1 MKKTLS
7 LMLLTAM
14 LCTMLTAC
22 DCKHKE
28 TDWETTKEATCTTEG
43 LRKEFCKKCKETLQ
57 TETVKKRTTHTSGTP
72 VQENIVNATATQ
84 MGSFDEV
91 FYCTVCHTEISRTK
105 KDLPIGSIISP
116 DSGNNEG
123 NSSGEGAPE
132 KTPTEGVI
140 YELSDDSTYA
150 IVSGYEGASTDV
162 IIASTYQGV
171 PVTEIGYRAFKDRT
185 QLASIHIPDSVTCIN
200 TSAFQN
206 CTALTS
212 INIPSSVTN
221 IQYWAFEGCDN
232 LAYNTYDNAYYLGN
246 AENPYYVLMEGINKN
261 ITSCKIHVDTK
272 VIAGRAF
279 YAHKSLSSITIPN
292 SVMSICYQ
300 AFDICEGL
308 TSIHIP
314 NSVQILDSWAFGA
327 CSSLKAVTFEESS
340 QLSIIGWAAFCSCK
354 SLTSINIPDSVTN
367 IGMDAFFECT
377 SLTSIHIPK
386 NVQAIGDS
394 AFSDCSTLQTVT
406 FQEGSHLVSIGY
418 GVFNNCVKLSSITIP
433 ASVTSIGDYAFSW
446 CIKLTSLA
454 FADPTDW
461 YRTNNYEG
469 WENKTGGTQTSLSD
483 TSTNVDYF
491 ISAYIDSYWYKK

>member
-1 MKKTLS
+1 
-7 LMLLTAM
+7 M

-22 DCKHKE
+22 NCKHKE
-28 TDWETTKEATCTTEG
+28 TDWKTSKEATCTTEG
-43 LRKEFCKKCKETLQ
+43 LRKEICKKCGETLQ
-57 TETVKKRTTHTSGTP
+57 TERIEKRTTHTPGTP
-72 VQENIVNATATQ
+72 IQENVVNATATQ
-84 MGSFDEV
+84 MGSYDEV

-105 KDLPIGSIISP
+105 KDLPIGSITPPVGGGS
-116 DSGNNEG
+116 DGGNNGG
-123 NSSGEGAPE
+123 NSTLE

-150 IVSGYEGASTDV
+150 IVAGYEGTSADV
-162 IIASTYQGV
+162 MIASTYQGV
-171 PVTEIGYRAFKDRT
+171 SVTEIGYRAFKDRT
-185 QLASIHIPDSVTCIN
+185 QLASIRLPDSVTYIN

-206 CTALTS
+206 CTGLTS

-221 IQYWAFEGCDN
+221 IQYWAFEGCDS
-232 LAYNTYDNAYYLGN
+232 LTYNTYDNAYYLGN
-246 AENPYYVLMEGINKN
+246 TENPYYVLMEGIDKS
-261 ITSCKIHVDTK
+261 ITSCKIHVNTK

-292 SVMSICYQ
+292 GVMSICYQ

-314 NSVQILDSWAFGA
+314 NSVQILDGWAFGA
-327 CSSLKAVTFEESS
+327 CSSLKAVTFEEGS
-340 QLSIIGWAAFCSCK
+340 QLSSIGWGAFRSCE

-386 NVQAIGDS
+386 NVQTIGDS
-394 AFSDCSTLQTVT
+394 AFEYCSTLQTVT

-418 GVFNNCVKLSSITIP
+418 GVFKDCEKLSSITIP
-433 ASVTSIGDYAFSW
+433 DSVTSIGDYAFSW

-461 YRTNNYEG
+461 YRTTNYEG

-491 ISAYIDSYWYKK
+491 TSAYIDSYWYKK